1 MASVLDAPFPDHPPA
16 PRERCNS
23 AIALGQQ
30 VSSGVELGATP
41 EAPSSAEANEAIE
54 AIRNAGQGVVVLG
67 LAPDDS
73 VAVLAESL
81 ESTLWAAAAEALSDD
96 MLAWVYGMVGIGDSE
111 MKKLVLLTWVGC
123 VLPPRDRGRVS
134 ELQGLIR
141 AELPRLVVHLEVF
154 AFSAAE
160 ASEAEILDRLKAL
173 DRGFGGAPSGTVEVN
188 SVAVE
193 KRGHA
198 APRLELQR

>member
-1 MASVLDAPFPDHPPA
+1 MACDARGLTAEEVRAVLARVTYYSQQCETPAKRMAETKPSVLDAPFPDH

-81 ESTLWAAAAEALSDD
+81 ESTLWAAAAEALS
-96 MLAWVYGMVGIGDSE
+96 GDHSTAAPSRCHTLC
-111 MKKLVLLTWVGC
+111 KHSGTLNTDRTAVGC
-123 VLPPRDRGRVS
+123 
-134 ELQGLIR
+134 
-141 AELPRLVVHLEVF
+141 
-154 AFSAAE
+154 FSCI
-160 ASEAEILDRLKAL
+160 SL
-173 DRGFGGAPSGTVEVN
+173 SCVN
-188 SVAVE
+188 TSCVNRFYP
-193 KRGHA
+193 KT
-198 APRLELQR
+198 PLS